1 MKKELAAANLKVDVL
16 RGFLQDLI
24 DRENHSD
31 WTQDNTNVYWVH
43 SKFGVTTV
51 GTWAKYVLIT
61 AMIDPGTLVVAD
73 ALESVR
79 KEG

>member
-1 MKKELAAANLKVDVL
+1 MEEELEVANLKVDIL
-16 RGFLQDLI
+16 RGLLQDLI
-24 DRENHSD
+24 DRENHP
-31 WTQDNTNVYWVH
+31 DNTNVYWVH
-43 SKFGVTTV
+43 SKFGLTTV

-73 ALESVR
+73 ALESAY

>member
-1 MKKELAAANLKVDVL
+1 MEEELEVANLKVDIL
-16 RGFLQDLI
+16 RGLLQDLI
-24 DRENHSD
+24 DRENHP
-31 WTQDNTNVYWVH
+31 DNTNVYWVH
-43 SKFGVTTV
+43 SKFGLTTV

-73 ALESVR
+73 ALESAH

>member
-1 MKKELAAANLKVDVL
+1 MEEELEVANLKVDIL
-16 RGFLQDLI
+16 RGLLQDLI
-24 DRENHSD
+24 DRENHP
-31 WTQDNTNVYWVH
+31 DNTNVYWVH

-61 AMIDPGTLVVAD
+61 AMISPKTLVVAD
-73 ALESVR
+73 ALESAY

>member
-1 MKKELAAANLKVDVL
+1 MEKELWAANLKVDIL
-16 RGFLQDLI
+16 QGLLQDLI
-24 DRENHSD
+24 DRENHP
-31 WTQDNTNVYWVH
+31 DNTNVYWVH

-61 AMIDPGTLVVAD
+61 ARIDPGTLVVAD
-73 ALESVR
+73 ALESVC

>member
-1 MKKELAAANLKVDVL
+1 MEEELEVANLKVDIL
-16 RGFLQDLI
+16 RGLLQDLI
-24 DRENHSD
+24 DRENHP
-31 WTQDNTNVYWVH
+31 DNTNVYWVH

-73 ALESVR
+73 ALESAH
-79 KEG
+79 KDG